1 GYAGVEAHDMSA
13 VDLSGAQAPSVAAW
27 NTYSE
32 LENGI
37 VLINSSASVENSR
50 FLNMPDG
57 LGIFTNSASPYDL
70 LFQRGLGK
78 NGTTTFENCDIGIK
92 GQKSVVFA
100 QENNME
106 NNRIGFNVEQ
116 SNRIIIRNNS
126 LSGDQRQ
133 FMTGVSLSQNT
144 PALVLVD
151 NNDFSFSPQQFTSF
165 IFPPEARGI
174 IANENPFGVVL
185 GAYRIENN
193 FFSSIS
199 AELSKGITLQN
210 GRFISIR
217 NNSILSDGSNFSSS
231 PGYGMKINTIRGF
244 IGCNEIAELEVGTVN
259 DTEFGIEIN
268 SDASSTFICNDMDQ
282 TDTGLKIMF
291 SDANT
296 DLIANTFNE
305 HQVGLLVSDAIGDQ
319 IHNGNLWLEPALSG
333 GWQAFHESSDQ
344 LVINA
349 SQFVADGAE
358 NSDLFPLQVNKPFWF
373 STVVEPGLTINCP
386 SSGQCPDGIG
396 AITEKMLEID
406 STDQFVANG
415 TISFDLYPSEQ
426 LWRAQRHLYARIKDF
441 NIPLTY
447 GTPEYSFVQT
457 AETSNIGA
465 FYLAEKKIEETLRPD
480 AVLDSVIQDLNTERQ
495 ETMSSLAQ
503 TNQLLLEASNSTDSL
518 NAVQLKVNQLDT
530 IRTIKVSIDSLGK
543 IIEEKRVL
551 SLASAHSLLNSISTL
566 NSMESDWKF
575 ILNLFVSRLIEGK
588 EMSKEESTLLLR
600 IANMCIAKGGD
611 ATSLARSMYATI
623 NPDIQFDDV
632 ILCSP
637 PPALAAPT
645 PTGNALVYP
654 NPTSGEEVNLK
665 TGWTEANTAEA
676 ILFNALGQPVWQRT
690 LELFGGNANFQLG
703 NLPEGWYQLSLRAEG
718 EQNVIP
724 LMIQR

>member
-1 GYAGVEAHDMSA
+1 M
-13 VDLSGAQAPSVAAW
+13 
-27 NTYSE
+27 
-32 LENGI
+32 
-37 VLINSSASVENSR
+37 
-50 FLNMPDG
+50 
-57 LGIFTNSASPYDL
+57 
-70 LFQRGLGK
+70 
-78 NGTTTFENCDIGIK
+78 
-92 GQKSVVFA
+92 
-100 QENNME
+100 
-106 NNRIGFNVEQ
+106 
-116 SNRIIIRNNS
+116 
-126 LSGDQRQ
+126 
-133 FMTGVSLSQNT
+133 
-144 PALVLVD
+144 
-151 NNDFSFSPQQFTSF
+151 
-165 IFPPEARGI
+165 
-174 IANENPFGVVL
+174 VL

-193 FFSSIS
+193 LFSSTD

-231 PGYGMKINTIRGF
+231 PGYGMKINTSRGF

-296 DLIANTFNE
+296 DLIANTFKE
-305 HQVGLLVSDAIGDQ
+305 HKVGLLVGDAIGDQ
-319 IHNGNLWLEPALSG
+319 FHHGNLWLEYAQPG
-333 GWQAFHESSDQ
+333 GWQAFHESTDPDDIQ
-344 LVINA
+344 D
-349 SQFVADGAE
+349 SQFIVNGAQNTQLLPTE
-358 NSDLFPLQVNKPFWF
+358 VNRPFWF
-373 STVVEPGLTINCP
+373 TTVVVPTSTTITCP
-386 SSGQCPDGIG
+386 TSGQCPDGIG

-415 TISFDLYPSEQ
+415 TISFNLYPSEQ
-426 LWRAQRHLYARIKDF
+426 LWRAQRHLYSRIKDF

-447 GTPEYSFVQT
+447 GTPKYSFVQT

-503 TNQLLLEASNSTDSL
+503 TNQLLLEAGNSTDSL
-518 NAVQLKVNQLDT
+518 SAVQLKVNQLDT
-530 IRTIKVSIDSLGK
+530 IRTLKATVDSLGL

-551 SLASAHSLLNSISTL
+551 SLASAHSLLNSISTS

-575 ILNLFVSRLIEGK
+575 MLNLFVSRLIEGN

-611 ATSLARSMYATI
+611 ATSLARSMYAAI
-623 NPDIQFDDV
+623 NPDIQFDDAL
-632 ILCSP
+632 LCSP
-637 PPALAAPT
+637 PPALAAPS

-654 NPTSGEEVNLK
+654 NPTSGEEVNLQ

-676 ILFNALGQPVWQRT
+676 SGGNALGQPVWQRT
-690 LELFGGNANFQLG
+690 LEHFGGNANFQLG
-703 NLPEGWYQLSLRAEG
+703 NKPEGWYHLSLRAEG
-718 EQNVIP
+718 EQNVNP